1 MLICA
6 YIAYVRPLL
15 EYNCVFE
22 SDIELIEQVQRLFTK
37 RLHGLPNYA
46 YDERLKMLNLEIYK
60 FIRFDLIMFY
70 KIIFGLV
77 CVNADDFLSFVS
89 SNNIHHLVIQPYI
102 FPEIS

>member
-46 YDERLKMLNLEIYK
+46 YDERLKMLNLENLQIYT
-60 FIRFDLIMFY
+60 FRSHYVLQD
-70 KIIFGLV
+70 
-77 CVNADDFLSFVS
+77 
-89 SNNIHHLVIQPYI
+89 YI
-102 FPEIS
+102 WSCLR